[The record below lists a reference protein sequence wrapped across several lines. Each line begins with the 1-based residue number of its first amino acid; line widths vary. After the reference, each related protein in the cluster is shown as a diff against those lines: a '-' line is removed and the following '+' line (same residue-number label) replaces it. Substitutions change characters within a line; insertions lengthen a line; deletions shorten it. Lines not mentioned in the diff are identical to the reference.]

1 MSTRSLIGTLNSDN
15 TARVIYCHWNGYP
28 EVQLPMLIRYYN
40 TPEKVNELLELGDIS
55 YLGKWVK
62 PDEGVKHTF
71 KKPADGVTVAYHR
84 DRGEEYEPP
93 FVTVFDRLFREYDG
107 CWIEY
112 FYLFDEPYRL
122 VRQIGRSNVS
132 IQDKTIFLRYKD
144 DSDDGIHYL
153 YIYFLFQLI

>member
-1 MSTRSLIGTLNSDN
+1 MSTRSLIGTINNDG
-15 TARVIYCHWNGYP
+15 TVKVIYCHWDGYP

-71 KKPADGVTVAYHR
+71 NEPADGVTVAYHR
-84 DRGEEYEPP
+84 DRGEEYNPP
-93 FVTVFDRLFREYDG
+93 FVTAFDRLFREYDG

-112 FYLFDEPYRL
+112 FYLFDGEMWHCYEPDGEEL
-122 VRQIGRSNVS
+122 
-132 IQDKTIFLRYKD
+132 
-144 DSDDGIHYL
+144 SDLCDMIRIKMVKGDL
-153 YIYFLFQLI
+153 